1 LTREDNIFTRSPTG
15 GRVLSA
21 LTLPRF
27 TLHPPAGYGV
37 LITIGRRTGK
47 TRRRCV
53 HVVRHGNRAYIVM
66 LRPSIAARDAGW
78 TAGWLWNIRGN
89 PNVRL
94 RIRVGAIRSATLR
107 ARARELTDVEE
118 LRAAR
123 AVYCDTV
130 NPFDRAE
137 YIFHRAQRP
146 TRARIEA
153 LHREWFDNGIP
164 LAIEW
169 GDGVE
174 GSREKP
180 G

>member
-1 LTREDNIFTRSPTG
+1 LTREGNIFTRSPTG

-27 TLHPPAGYGV
+27 TLHPPVGYGV
-37 LITIGRRTGK
+37 LTTIGRRTGK

-53 HVVRHGNRAYIVM
+53 HVVRYGNRAYIVM
-66 LRPSIAARDAGW
+66 LRPSAVARDAGW

-94 RIRVGAIRSATLR
+94 RIRVGAIRSATFR

-118 LRAAR
+118 LRTAQT
-123 AVYCDTV
+123 VYCDIV
-130 NPFDRAE
+130 NPFDYME
-137 YIFHRAQRP
+137 YIFHRRQRH
-146 TRARIEA
+146 TRSRIEA
-153 LHREWFDNGIP
+153 LHRQWFDSGIP

-169 GDGVE
+169 GTE
-174 GSREKP
+174 LE
-180 G
+180 